1 MMESARRF
9 LLHQPKLAEIVI
21 AGSGLIGT
29 NPDALFYS
37 SAPLPKWEIAGPYK
51 PKSIAEANI
60 SGNGKARLAATTQA
74 EKSC

>member
-1 MMESARRF
+1 MLF
-9 LLHQPKLAEIVI
+9 
-21 AGSGLIGT
+21 
-29 NPDALFYS
+29 FYS

-60 SGNGKARLAATTQA
+60 SGNGKARLAAITQA